1 MLYIFDLMCGKNN
14 TLQIIHKSNNFI
26 IKEDKHN

>member
-14 TLQIIHKSNNFI
+14 TLQIIPKSNNFI
-26 IKEDKHN
+26 IKEDK